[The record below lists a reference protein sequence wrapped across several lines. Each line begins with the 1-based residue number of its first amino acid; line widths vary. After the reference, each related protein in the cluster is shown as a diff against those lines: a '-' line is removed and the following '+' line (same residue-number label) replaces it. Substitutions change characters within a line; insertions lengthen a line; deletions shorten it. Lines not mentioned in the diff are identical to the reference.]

1 MKYNEF
7 KMSDLLDF
15 TIYDSEF
22 MNRKMLVKQQ
32 KSYIYFENYFING
45 DVEMHLYQLPTTVE
59 MLNNFKLSM
68 SKIIKR
74 FDVFSDYTY
83 DEKISPN
90 LAYYNNPGI
99 VYDVNENKALFRF
112 INSCQLFSAYF
123 AKKLKGCPGRYAD
136 ELFTGVFYFLVNHYN
151 IHDSLDKVI
160 YWRGHNYPK
169 KKRNRNNGENNGEY
183 NMDVRDWKVENLSE
197 IDGIKEDFDF
207 SKEKEISLIKT
218 VLTADIPAP
227 SVSNIINI
235 LGNKYSERLNNIGN
249 IFSVQKEGKGMIYEK
264 LKSLLIE
271 INLIDD
277 TEYNNK
283 DNIINKINNLLNDE
297 EFNDIKEYK
306 QLRSALDYYC
316 GNRPIYAC
324 DELMEKYKDDKRY
337 RFKGIVYHGYRDDND
352 GSINPISAL
361 SKYENGYISCS
372 KDINVAVKF
381 TNNFLRGGVI
391 EIFIDD
397 TIDAI
402 DISKLLQDNYEKS
415 NNTYKSLYNN
425 FINEQEVM
433 VKMPI
438 CKFRYLTPKQVKDIS
453 NKKDT
458 SDHQILQTYKPS
470 KID

>member
-7 KMSDLLDF
+7 KMKNLLEF
-15 TIYDSEF
+15 AVYDSEF
-22 MNRKMLVKQQ
+22 LNRKMLEKQQ
-32 KSYIYFENYFING
+32 KNYVYFENYFINQ
-45 DVEMHLYQLPTTVE
+45 DIETYLYQLPTTTE
-59 MLNNFKLSM
+59 MLLSV
-68 SKIIKR
+68 SKRTMGIIIKR
-74 FDVFSDYTY
+74 FDTFSDYIY
-83 DEKISPN
+83 DERISNN
-90 LAYYNNPGI
+90 LYYNLNSI
-99 VYDVNENKALFRF
+99 FLDVEENKIMFRF
-112 INSCQLFSAYF
+112 INSCRLFSAYF
-123 AKKLKGCPGRYAD
+123 ARKLKGCPGRYVD
-136 ELFTGVFYFLVNHYN
+136 ELFTSVFYFLVDHYKV
-151 IHDSLDKVI
+151 HDSLDTVI
-160 YWRGHNYPK
+160 YWKGYNYPK
-169 KKRNRNNGENNGEY
+169 KKRINNDEHDDM
-183 NMDVRDWKVENLSE
+183 NMDVRDWKEKNLHDADE
-197 IDGIKEDFDF
+197 IKMDFDF
-207 SKEKEISLIKT
+207 NREKEIALIKT

-324 DELMEKYKDDKRY
+324 DELMEKYKDDKKY

>member
-207 SKEKEISLIKT
+207 SKEKEISLIKAILAT
-218 VLTADIPAP
+218 SITIPSTADII
-227 SVSNIINI
+227 SI
-235 LGNKYSERLNNIGN
+235 IGN
-249 IFSVQKEGKGMIYEK
+249 NYNNLLDNVVGRGFVIQKGKGMIYEK
-264 LKSLLIE
+264 IKSLLVE
-271 INLIDD
+271 INLVDD
-277 TEYNNK
+277 KEYENK
-283 DNIINKINNLLNDE
+283 NNIINKLNDLLNDS
-297 EFNDIKEYK
+297 EFDDIKEYN
-306 QLRSALDYYC
+306 QLKNILNYC
-316 GNRPIYAC
+316 YGNRPVYEC
-324 DELMEKYKDDKRY
+324 EELMKKYKDNDEY
-337 RFKGIVYHGYRDDND
+337 RFKGIVYHGYRDDNN
-352 GSINPISAL
+352 GSINPISVL
-361 SKYENGYISCS
+361 SRYENGYISCS
-372 KDINVAVKF
+372 KDINQAIEF
-381 TNNFLRGGVI
+381 TNNFTSGGVI

-397 TIDAI
+397 NIDAI
-402 DISKLLQDNYEKS
+402 DISKLLEDNYKKS
-415 NNTYKSLYNN
+415 TNKYKDLYKS
-425 FINEQEVM
+425 FINEQEIL

-438 CKFRYLTPKQVKDIS
+438 SKFRYLTPRQTKEIQDGK
-453 NKKDT
+453 NT
-458 SDHQILQTYKPS
+458 SDHQLLQTYKPM
-470 KID
+470 KIQ